1 MSRGGGGIDMV
12 NESMSEK
19 TEMRTGRRPGS
30 GELGGGDR
38 GWGMQSHE
46 VEGDSGR

>member
-1 MSRGGGGIDMV
+1 MV

-30 GELGGGDR
+30 GEEEIEGGVCKATR
-38 GWGMQSHE
+38 
-46 VEGDSGR
+46 